1 MIDIEHAVI
10 CTTIASAD
18 YGEVIS
24 QSIKPEF
31 FTDLQ
36 HRRVFELIGEHLLE
50 HRKVPGQ
57 EVINRAFPHFH
68 SFDYPEPLAYYA
80 KELRSRFI
88 QRTIMTGLTEKV
100 QPLLGDPEVSGF
112 DLQAVLGQVLY
123 DANVAAPAG
132 APVDVMSYIGAY
144 LEEELVLRQKMG
156 YLRGI
161 STGFD
166 GLDRATGGW
175 QPQQL
180 VTFVGLPKHGKS
192 TFMLASALE
201 AKRQDYNPLFVTFEM
216 SVDEQM
222 DRLASLITHTDL
234 NQILEGR
241 LTHNQKEEMFREI
254 RRHEVLERLQ
264 HGPRP
269 ELHDDPDRC
278 EPDHLGR
285 RAGHRV
291 RRWRLHD
298 LCFPREAA
306 MSPQALTGI
315 TRGMKRLAQSHKLP
329 IVISTQ
335 ALLSRSRGG
344 LNVGSIGYSSSFL
357 QDSDIVVGVEKKTP
371 VISEFKAMAVRA
383 GQNVTCY
390 INIDWFHGRIEEM
403 DPAVAMVAIEHRTN
417 SAPTSKGEWHGASS
431 RP

>member
-1 MIDIEHAVI
+1 MIDIEHAVV

-24 QSIKPEF
+24 QGIKPDF
-31 FTDLQ
+31 FTDMS

-50 HRKVPGQ
+50 HRKVPSE
-57 EVINRAFPHFH
+57 EVISRAFPHYHFYE
-68 SFDYPEPLAYYA
+68 YPEPVGYYA

-88 QRTIMTGLTEKV
+88 QRTLMTGLTEKV
-100 QPLLGDPEVSGF
+100 QPLLNDPEISGF
-112 DLQAVLGQVLY
+112 ELRDVLGQVLF
-123 DANVAAPAG
+123 DADIAAPHG
-132 APVDVMSYIGAY
+132 APIDVMGYIGAY
-144 LEEELVLRQKMG
+144 LQEELVLRQKMG

-201 AKRQDYNPLFVTFEM
+201 AKRQGYKILFVTFEM

-222 DRLASLITHTDL
+222 DRLASLITNSDL
-234 NQILEGR
+234 NKILEGR
-241 LTHNQKEEMFREI
+241 LVHHEKEELFRAI
-254 RRHEVLERLQ
+254 RRHEVLTGF
-264 HGPRP
+264 HMV
-269 ELHDDPDRC
+269 HDRSSMLTLAGVNQTILDN
-278 EPDHLGR
+278 EPDVVYVDG
-285 RAGHRV
+285 V
-291 RRWRLHD
+291 YMMD
-298 LCFPREAA
+298 FPGEAP

-357 QDSDIVVGVEKKTP
+357 QDSDIVVGVERKTP
-371 VISEFKAMAVRA
+371 TISEFKAMAVRS
-383 GQNVTCY
+383 GQNTTCY
-390 INIDWFHGRIEEM
+390 INIDWYHGSIEEI
-403 DPAVAMVAIEHRTN
+403 DPAVALAAMEHAP
-417 SAPTSKGEWHGASS
+417 SASTSSKGGWHGSS
-431 RP
+431 GSP